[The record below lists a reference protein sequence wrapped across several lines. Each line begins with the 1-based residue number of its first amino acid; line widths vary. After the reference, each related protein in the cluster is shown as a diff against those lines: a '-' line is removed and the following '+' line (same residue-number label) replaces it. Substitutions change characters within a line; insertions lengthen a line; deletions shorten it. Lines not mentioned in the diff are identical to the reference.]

1 MPGLPPELIGTPLL
15 LAVVA
20 YTGPVKDYDSAMTE
34 INSLAAPMANM
45 VAPKTWCET
54 NSLLDLFQPRG
65 RRYHSGGGYLPAM
78 SGEVARLVLDLV
90 GAAPV
95 PTGPATGCLIGFPM
109 LGGALQEAD
118 EDSCVFSRVGAAYV
132 CETVAMWDSEE
143 ADEDYTSWVDDSVKD
158 LASCLTGTGYINLT
172 AHRGPEWLRTVYG
185 SPEKWERLVELKRK
199 WDPGNLLAHNKNVL
213 RAV

>member
-1 MPGLPPELIGTPLL
+1 
-15 LAVVA
+15 
-20 YTGPVKDYDSAMTE
+20 
-34 INSLAAPMANM
+34 
-45 VAPKTWCET
+45 
-54 NSLLDLFQPRG
+54 
-65 RRYHSGGGYLPAM
+65 
-78 SGEVARLVLDLV
+78 
-90 GAAPV
+90 
-95 PTGPATGCLIGFPM
+95 M